1 MSSDISFTDGRSPK
15 LPQAAAPKVSVVVLT
30 KNPGDIFRQVLE
42 AVLIQQTRFA
52 FDVLVVDSGSTD
64 GTLDHVKSLADPR
77 VRTLQIP
84 PAEFGHGKT
93 RNLAIASTRGQYVA
107 MLTHDAL
114 PATPQWLQSLVD
126 VADSDDSIAGVY
138 GRHIAYPDANP
149 FTKRDL
155 IEHFEYFGKQKVVF
169 CEDADRYRADQHYR
183 QVLHFFSDNN
193 ALLRRTVWEVIPYP
207 EVDFAEDQVWAKHVI
222 EAGWKKGYSDEGAV
236 YHSHDYAIFEK
247 LQRSFDESFALYRLF
262 GYVLV
267 PSRRHALGSYL
278 SRTRRDFAYAAE
290 AGLWRADPRAV
301 LKMPLMNLMTVAG
314 HYIGARAD
322 RLSPWWR
329 RKLSRDRRVSE
340 GLPTSSSG
348 RANA

>member
-1 MSSDISFTDGRSPK
+1 MNVDYCLTDSR
-15 LPQAAAPKVSVVVLT
+15 APDASNAEFVKASVVVLT
-30 KNPGDIFRQVLE
+30 KNPGDIFRKVLH
-42 AVLIQQTRFA
+42 AVLTQQTRFA

-64 GTLDHVKSLADPR
+64 GTIAYVESLADPR
-77 VRTLQIP
+77 VRLLQIP
-84 PAEFGHGKT
+84 PVEFGHGKT
-93 RNLAIASTRGQYVA
+93 RNLAISSTRGQYVA

-126 VADSDDSIAGVY
+126 VADSDDRIAGVY
-138 GRHIAYPDANP
+138 GRHIAYPSATP

-155 IEHFEYFGKQKVVF
+155 IEHFQHFGKEKVVF
-169 CEDADRYRADQHYR
+169 CEDAERYRSDERYR
-183 QVLHFFSDNN
+183 QTLHFFSDNN
-193 ALLRRTVWEVIPYP
+193 ALLRRSVWKDIPYP
-207 EVDFAEDQVWAKHVI
+207 DVDFAEDQIWAKEVI
-222 EAGWKKGYSDEGAV
+222 EACWKKGYSDEGAV

-267 PSRRHALGSYL
+267 PSRRHAVRIYMT
-278 SRTRRDFAYAAE
+278 RTCRDFVYAYQE
-290 AGLWRADPRAV
+290 SLWTRELVSV
-301 LKMPLMNLMTVAG
+301 LKMPMVNLMTVVG
-314 HYIGARAD
+314 HYIGSRAD
-322 RLSPWWR
+322 RLPPRWR